1 MARLVV
7 TGGGRGLGRLTAL
20 RLAALGHEVWLTARD
35 AAAGQRTVD
44 EARAATPGAKVR
56 ALPLDLASFASINA
70 CCDALLAEG
79 APLDVLFHV
88 AGVMQQSPTR
98 RLTGDG
104 FEETLQVN
112 ALAPLLLT
120 ERLEPL
126 LRGAPAARAVFV
138 SSRLHRPDSRGA
150 PVDFD
155 FGDPNLARGYEHD
168 RAYKNSKLAV
178 LWVMGGFAA
187 RWASTPMTA
196 HAVCPGFV
204 PLTGAES
211 THGALRF
218 MMRHV
223 LPHLPFATSP
233 EAAAESFVFMATD
246 PAVAANPG
254 HLWGERQV
262 IEASADARDE
272 TKRARFLA
280 WAREAVQLAP
290 ATTA

>member
-1 MARLVV
+1 MARILL
-7 TGGGRGLGRLTAL
+7 TGGGRGLGRLAAL
-20 RLAALGHEVWLTARD
+20 RLSALGHEVWLTARD
-35 AAAGQRTVD
+35 PAAGQRTID
-44 EARAATPGAKVR
+44 EARAATPGAAVR
-56 ALPLDLASFASINA
+56 ALPLDLGSFASIGA
-70 CCDALLAEG
+70 CCDELLRGG

-98 RLTGDG
+98 RLTADG

-126 LRGAPAARAVFV
+126 LRLSPASRAIFV
-138 SSRLHRPDSRGA
+138 SSRLHLPGSRGA

-155 FGDPNLARGYEHD
+155 FADPNLARGYEHD

-187 RWASTPMTA
+187 RWAGTTLTS

-233 EAAAESFVFMATD
+233 EVAAENLVFMATD
-246 PAVAANPG
+246 PSVAANPG
-254 HLWGERQV
+254 HLWGERHV

-280 WAREAVQLAP
+280 WAREAVRLGP
-290 ATTA
+290 AATA